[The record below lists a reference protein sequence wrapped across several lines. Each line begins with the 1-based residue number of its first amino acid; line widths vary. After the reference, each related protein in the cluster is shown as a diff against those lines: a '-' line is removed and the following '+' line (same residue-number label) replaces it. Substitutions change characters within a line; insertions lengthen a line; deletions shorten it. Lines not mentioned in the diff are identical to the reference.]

1 MLPYVTW
8 STNHPLTSSPA
19 MSQLVPSSHSRL
31 LVGPQNHLAQACLR
45 AFALAF
51 HLLGMCLLQMSTW
64 LALTHFSVFQFP
76 T

>member
-51 HLLGMCLLQMSTW
+51 PATYALPHVAAW
-64 LALTHFSVFQFP
+64 LHPQKRP
-76 T
+76 P